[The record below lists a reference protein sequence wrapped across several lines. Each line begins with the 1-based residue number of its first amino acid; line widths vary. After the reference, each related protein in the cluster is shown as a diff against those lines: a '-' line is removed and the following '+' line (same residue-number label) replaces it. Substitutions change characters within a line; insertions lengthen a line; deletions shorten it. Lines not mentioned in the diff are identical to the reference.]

1 MKQEKQI
8 SRDANIDC
16 KTSFITSY
24 LEESKIIIW
33 NQENKNTLNKN
44 ILKWSKLKNGA
55 THNNK

>member
-44 ILKWSKLKNGA
+44 ILKWSKLKNKT